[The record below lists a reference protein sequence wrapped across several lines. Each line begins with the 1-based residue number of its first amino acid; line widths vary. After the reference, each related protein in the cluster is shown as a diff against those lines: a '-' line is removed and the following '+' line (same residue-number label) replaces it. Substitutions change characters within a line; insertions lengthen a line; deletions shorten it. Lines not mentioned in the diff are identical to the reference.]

1 MTVLYFDCVS
11 GAAGDMLL
19 AALLDAGVDEAEV
32 RQRLEALGLPGW
44 RMDVEQVSE
53 KGLRARRMTVSVQDH
68 ATSRTYRDI
77 RSLLEGADLPKGVR
91 DRALST
97 FAVLGAAEAKVHD
110 VPLDEVHF
118 HEVGGTDA
126 LIDIIGCATA
136 LEDLG
141 PSKVVCSG
149 LVTGR
154 GWVPSAHG
162 ELPVPAPA
170 VLEILRGVPITERGD
185 RELVTPTGAAILKA
199 NTDVFGAMPGMRVEE
214 VGYGAGHH
222 DLPWPNVVRVL
233 VGAELSPSSDQ
244 GSWLIETNIDDMTP
258 ELVPYCIESLIQ
270 AGASDAWTSSI
281 VMKKGRPALTLS
293 TLVRE
298 EKKEEVLDVIYRET
312 TTLGVRMQPIQKDEL
327 EREWI
332 NVKVGAQA
340 VRVKLGIRNK
350 KVVSVAPEY
359 EDALV
364 AGRAEGIPLREVYE
378 KAVSAAATKL
388 GRRY

>member
-19 AALLDAGVDEAEV
+19 AALLDVGADENAV
-32 RQRLEALGLPGW
+32 RGSLEALGIPGW
-44 RMDVEQVSE
+44 RMDVEQVTE
-53 KGLRARRMTVSVQDH
+53 QGLRARRVTVTVEEQIV
-68 ATSRTYRDI
+68 SRPYRDI
-77 RSLLEGADLPKGVR
+77 RALLERAELPDNIR
-91 DRALST
+91 ERALST
-97 FAVLGAAEAKVHD
+97 FALLGAAEARVHD
-110 VPLDEVHF
+110 VALDEVHF

-126 LIDIIGCATA
+126 LIDIVGCAAA
-136 LEDLG
+136 LEDLR
-141 PSKVVCSG
+141 PSRIVSSG

-154 GWVPSAHG
+154 GLVPSAHG
-162 ELPVPAPA
+162 QLPVPAPA
-170 VLEILRGVPITERGD
+170 VLEILRGVPLTERGE

-199 NTDVFGAMPGMRVEE
+199 NADVFGAMPGMRVDG

-222 DLPWPNVVRVL
+222 ELQWPNVVRVL
-233 VGAELSPSSDQ
+233 VGSELTPTHDQ

-258 ELVPYCIESLIQ
+258 ELIPYCIESLIQ

-298 EKKEEVLDVIYRET
+298 ENKEQVLDVIYKET
-312 TTLGVRMQPIQKDEL
+312 TTLGVRMLRVEKDEL

-332 NVKVGAQA
+332 NVKVGAQD
-340 VRVKLGIRNK
+340 VRVKLGVRNK

-388 GRRY
+388 GKRY